1 MGLTFPGGGL
11 VPSSAPTMAMRTL
24 RDGAQPPKL
33 TDGSQALRPSRRSP
47 MQSAAETVP
56 LDEKTVVKSPYKS
69 MLVFSFLQPKRQN
82 TARERPFSLISGP
95 FRNTRNLPRSSG
107 REIYSSVLL
116 TLQVQMRIKMYYL
129 FVGFFFLCGE
139 QTDYERGSENPSK
152 SVHIGISTLRK
163 QRLWGKNNLLGFQL
177 FICFSQTTPD

>member
-11 VPSSAPTMAMRTL
+11 TPSSAPTMAMRTL
-24 RDGAQPPKL
+24 RDGVQPPKL
-33 TDGSQALRPSRRSP
+33 TDGSQALRPS
-47 MQSAAETVP
+47 AEAPRIQLLRPVQ

-69 MLVFSFLQPKRQN
+69 MLSFSFLQPKCQN
-82 TARERPFSLISGP
+82 MARERPFSLISGP

-116 TLQVQMRIKMYYL
+116 TLQVQRRIKMYYL

-139 QTDYERGSENPSK
+139 QTDYERGSENSSK
-152 SVHIGISTLRK
+152 SVHIGISTLWK
-163 QRLWGKNNLLGFQL
+163 QRLWGKNNLLVFQL